1 MFPLACMAAPP
12 PPTQGP
18 VGLFT
23 LAGGRAPAALG
34 ALGGCKLTL
43 PVGKSREH
51 PRPLA
56 ADRRDR
62 SWDAHGQ
69 GWAEMGA
76 RSFGRG
82 AEKFTAQ
89 ICKPGLGE
97 GPGVPCVQPPLLEP
111 LRPPLRASPPV
122 RRRAPSRVRR
132 ALPSRAAGA
141 RPERSGSAY
150 LRALGPAAK
159 AGGKLPQP
167 AGEHRC
173 SRRCGPACVYAR
185 VRECVRLCMRPAG
198 WRAGSAKR
206 LLLSPAGDAAV
217 TRSCGRLTGG
227 CWPRRSQNHL
237 DRSAR
242 PSASKRQQH
251 APQAPAGAGAG
262 AEPEPLAV
270 VLNGQLRAP
279 QPRLRRRPT
288 PEMPPPLQLLCSPLA
303 PHAPLR
309 PWHNAGPNLSQTLTH
324 PLVTAFIAT
333 LPPTREQAGDCL
345 R

>member
-1 MFPLACMAAPP
+1 MRTGRAGPRWGRAAS
-12 PPTQGP
+12 G
-18 VGLFT
+18 
-23 LAGGRAPAALG
+23 GGRRNSPLKSVNPGWGKGLASPAFSPHFWSPFG
-34 ALGGCKLTL
+34 
-43 PVGKSREH
+43 
-51 PRPLA
+51 PL
-56 ADRRDR
+56 
-62 SWDAHGQ
+62 SG
-69 GWAEMGA
+69 
-76 RSFGRG
+76 
-82 AEKFTAQ
+82 
-89 ICKPGLGE
+89 
-97 GPGVPCVQPPLLEP
+97 P
-111 LRPPLRASPPV
+111 LRLSGAVPR
-122 RRRAPSRVRR
+122 SRVRR

-173 SRRCGPACVYAR
+173 GRRCGPACVYAR

>member
-1 MFPLACMAAPP
+1 MRTGRAGPRWGRAAS
-12 PPTQGP
+12 G
-18 VGLFT
+18 
-23 LAGGRAPAALG
+23 GGRRNSPLKSVNPGWGKGLASPAFSPHFWSPFG
-34 ALGGCKLTL
+34 
-43 PVGKSREH
+43 
-51 PRPLA
+51 PLSGPL
-56 ADRRDR
+56 RL
-62 SWDAHGQ
+62 S
-69 GWAEMGA
+69 
-76 RSFGRG
+76 G
-82 AEKFTAQ
+82 AE
-89 ICKPGLGE
+89 P
-97 GPGVPCVQPPLLEP
+97 
-111 LRPPLRASPPV
+111 R
-122 RRRAPSRVRR
+122 SRVRR

-242 PSASKRQQH
+242 PSASKRAARASGAGGSRSGSRAG
-251 APQAPAGAGAG
+251 APCSGAERTAPRSPAPAPPPPDSGDAAAAAASLLSSGASRPFAPLAQCRAKPFPNPHPSPSDSFYCDPPSHQGAGRG
-262 AEPEPLAV
+262 LPTVTFPHRISGEISWRNE
-270 VLNGQLRAP
+270 GQLA
-279 QPRLRRRPT
+279 
-288 PEMPPPLQLLCSPLA
+288 
-303 PHAPLR
+303 
-309 PWHNAGPNLSQTLTH
+309 
-324 PLVTAFIAT
+324 
-333 LPPTREQAGDCL
+333 PTREGQDGKNSGFPF
-345 R
+345 